1 MYLPKWVCG
10 YGPYLCFRFSPCP
23 GAVPLPKA
31 ALRKSLASRLNVVS
45 CWCILHTQNRW
56 SAPGSQ
62 GHKND
67 FGEGKNQFK
76 SQTLRFKWNIFQ
88 LIQLL
93 GHPVVGPVTTA
104 TTADLHLRSGVFVQV
119 GETLHQ
125 GATPRPVFRNFRNWK
140 DVVVLGLSLAP

>member
-1 MYLPKWVCG
+1 M
-10 YGPYLCFRFSPCP
+10 CFRFSPCP

-56 SAPGSQ
+56 SAPGSP
-62 GHKND
+62 GHKNY
-67 FGEGKNQFK
+67 FGEGKNQFNLK
-76 SQTLRFKWNIFQ
+76 RSGLNGRIFPR
-88 LIQLL
+88 IQLL
-93 GHPVVGPVTTA
+93 GHPVGPVTTA
-104 TTADLHLRSGVFVQV
+104 RTADLHLRSGVFVQV
-119 GETLHQ
+119 GEALHQ